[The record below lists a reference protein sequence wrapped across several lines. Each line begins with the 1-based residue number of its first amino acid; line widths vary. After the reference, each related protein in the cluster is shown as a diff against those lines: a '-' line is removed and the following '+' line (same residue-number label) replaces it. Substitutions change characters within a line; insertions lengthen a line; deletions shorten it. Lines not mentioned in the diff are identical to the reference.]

1 MWDFHEEVRRIRGV
15 IPGLPIPAAQHEEII
30 ETCLNLDRQ
39 AAKTTTSVFGALG
52 MMFAPAANAVRDS
65 MVADDDYFRASK
77 NGH

>member
-39 AAKTTTSVFGALG
+39 D
-52 MMFAPAANAVRDS
+52 R
-65 MVADDDYFRASK
+65 ADK
-77 NGH
+77 LMQMTPKKK